1 MGVPVKVQSSTI
13 RCFTD
18 EEYARVGAEIVE
30 SVEELGD
37 CNLIVG
43 VKEVKIEHLL
53 PDRNYMFF
61 AHVIKAQDYNMP
73 LLDTLLERNIR
84 HIDYEKIENE

>member
-1 MGVPVKVQSSTI
+1 M
-13 RCFTD
+13 
-18 EEYARVGAEIVE
+18 
-30 SVEELGD
+30 
-37 CNLIVG
+37 
-43 VKEVKIEHLL
+43 KEVKLEHLL

-84 HIDYEKIENE
+84 HIDYEKIEDDKGRLVAFGRYAGICGACDML